1 MRRLCFHVK
10 SLLPSTDR
18 RKGCLN
24 CCRLPPTIN
33 QDHLQGELAVM
44 CVLHCI
50 RAERLTL
57 SCRWWGCT
65 AGYAEWSHPAAC
77 LSWCRNLQTCR
88 SAEKRTKRKKGTA
101 VSVFAN
107 CLWGGACT
115 HDQSWPVT
123 VIRNCTWFLSDIRKS
138 SRDPGNPN
146 SIKVFTSRRSAL
158 FPGSRREMTTRA
170 KSESAL
176 TQRPYKSLKEV
187 L

>member
-1 MRRLCFHVK
+1 MLLIHFAASTRYAFARCTHCHETVISMSLMRSLCFNVK

-18 RKGCLN
+18 RKGCSN

-88 SAEKRTKRKKGTA
+88 SVEKRTKRKKGTE

-107 CLWGGACT
+107 CLWAGGKVPARVIN
-115 HDQSWPVT
+115 PVLSLSSAT
-123 VIRNCTWFLSDIRKS
+123 V
-138 SRDPGNPN
+138 
-146 SIKVFTSRRSAL
+146 
-158 FPGSRREMTTRA
+158 PGSFQTWGSRA
-170 KSESAL
+170 WTPAIP
-176 TQRPYKSLKEV
+176 TQ
-187 L
+187 